1 MALHDCL
8 CNIHHFWVVFHH
20 FIYDENI
27 YVINLCHLPS
37 PHSFIYNENIYII
50 NPWKYLTIRSKY
62 HLYDLF
68 PRQNKYGYLKILFF
82 LIGVWSHSF
91 PFYLFIWPF
100 LHNIPCLPHC
110 HSQLEQLDNIWKVLS
125 TVSKCKPEKVGSK
138 NNIAH

>member
-37 PHSFIYNENIYII
+37 PHSFIYSENIYVI
-50 NPWKYLTIRSKY
+50 NPWKCLTIRSKY

-68 PRQNKYGYLKILFF
+68 PRQNKYGYLKILF
-82 LIGVWSHSF
+82 LVTYLYPIISISTILYTSHSF
-91 PFYLFIWPF
+91 SYLF
-100 LHNIPCLPHC
+100 L
-110 HSQLEQLDNIWKVLS
+110 SLDNLMTMGMKLLVFEYTSIFIINIWQKMWF
-125 TVSKCKPEKVGSK
+125 
-138 NNIAH
+138 